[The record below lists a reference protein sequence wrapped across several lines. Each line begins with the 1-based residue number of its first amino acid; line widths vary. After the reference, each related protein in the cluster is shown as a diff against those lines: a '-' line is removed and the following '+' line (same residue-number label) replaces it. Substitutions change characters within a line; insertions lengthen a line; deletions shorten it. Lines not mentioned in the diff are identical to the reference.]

1 MEKLDGLYLKNV
13 IKENSKRKILENI
26 FQSLQRKY
34 KTKLDDI
41 IYFNKDPIA
50 VYYFTKGFI
59 AGCEDLE
66 ICKEG
71 KIKIGNVLEYL
82 GYRRILIKMFRAK
95 NINSIN
101 TNYEY
106 YKNLGE
112 EYAELYFKNKYIRNI
127 TENHVA
133 EIINGFLNSKLSYGL
148 FSNGYFYNIKDK
160 SIQYII

>member
-1 MEKLDGLYLKNV
+1 
-13 IKENSKRKILENI
+13 
-26 FQSLQRKY
+26 
-34 KTKLDDI
+34 
-41 IYFNKDPIA
+41 
-50 VYYFTKGFI
+50 
-59 AGCEDLE
+59 
-66 ICKEG
+66 
-71 KIKIGNVLEYL
+71 
-82 GYRRILIKMFRAK
+82 MFRAK

-112 EYAELYFKNKYIRNI
+112 EYAELYFKNKYINNI

>member
-1 MEKLDGLYLKNV
+1 MEKLDGLYLKNA
-13 IKENSKRKILENI
+13 IKENSKRKILEDI
-26 FQSLQRKY
+26 FQSLRRKY

-59 AGCEDLE
+59 EGCEELK

-82 GYRRILIKMFRAK
+82 GYKRILIKMLRAK

-101 TNYEY
+101 RNYEY

-112 EYAELYFKNKYIRNI
+112 EYAELHFKNKYIDNI

-148 FSNGYFYNIKDK
+148 FSNGYFYSIKDK
-160 SIQYII
+160 PIPYII